1 MIFWRH
7 DSRGWQAFFMA
18 KLGAMAGLEYFAI
31 RSASM
36 KDAYTEKLQNLDER
50 ALQMRPGNEKL
61 CIVYIMN
68 MV

>member
-1 MIFWRH
+1 
-7 DSRGWQAFFMA
+7 MA